1 MRTNV
6 PAFVTLLFELRRQRR
21 STMTSAAIY
30 DIDIQWLISGG
41 RGETEF
47 MPTPCFANGYPA
59 HGFVLAA
66 EKFKKAPSYGSG
78 HRTIT
83 APAAKNDFLGKIE
96 QVLET
101 AIGSELIATLGL
113 PRDSISNLG

>member
-30 DIDIQWLISGG
+30 DIDTKWLSSGG
-41 RGETEF
+41 RGKTEF

-59 HGFVLAA
+59 NGFVLTAKNS
-66 EKFKKAPSYGSG
+66 ENAPPCGSG
-78 HRTIT
+78 HRTVT
-83 APAAKNDFLGKIE
+83 VPAVKDDFLG
-96 QVLET
+96 
-101 AIGSELIATLGL
+101 
-113 PRDSISNLG
+113 NLNES